1 MNERKRELLE
11 AQEVL
16 ETAEFK
22 VVSKCMQLENK
33 RSLILVK
40 QGLVLFEQQQ
50 RKSERAKDFIQLAD
64 EIAMS
69 VGHLVD
75 LAEASGVFSG
85 YSDDVSEK
93 DLTVAAEAKALHM
106 DQSAAE
112 ISGVLPISANIP
124 KTVSR
129 SLLGAS
135 TMMSGGTTSQLAG
148 GKEGKSGGTT
158 SQLAGGK
165 AGKAGKA
172 GIAGKAGAAPA
183 AGTAAQCLAGK
194 SSQWACDNVKLG
206 CTFHSGHSPPSRGNG
221 EICKTYW
228 CDATCTGTAPAAAAP
243 AAAAPTA
250 GRRTLV

>member
-16 ETAEFK
+16 KTAEFK

-40 QGLVLFEQQQ
+40 QGLVQFEQQQ
-50 RKSERAKDFIQLAD
+50 RNSERGKDFIQLAD
-64 EIAMS
+64 EIATS
-69 VGHLVD
+69 VSHLVD

-112 ISGVLPISANIP
+112 ISGVLPVSANIP

-129 SLLGAS
+129 SLLRTFA
-135 TMMSGGTTSQLAG
+135 
-148 GKEGKSGGTT
+148 
-158 SQLAGGK
+158 
-165 AGKAGKA
+165 
-172 GIAGKAGAAPA
+172 
-183 AGTAAQCLAGK
+183 TAAQCLTGK
-194 SSQWACDNVKLG
+194 SSQWACDNVGLGG
-206 CTFHSGHSPPSRGNG
+206 CTFHSGHNPPSRGNG
-221 EICKTYW
+221 EICRTDW
-228 CDATCTGTAPAAAAP
+228 CDATCTLKGTAPAAAAP
-243 AAAAPTA
+243 AAAAPAAAVPTS
-250 GRRTLV
+250 GRRTRV